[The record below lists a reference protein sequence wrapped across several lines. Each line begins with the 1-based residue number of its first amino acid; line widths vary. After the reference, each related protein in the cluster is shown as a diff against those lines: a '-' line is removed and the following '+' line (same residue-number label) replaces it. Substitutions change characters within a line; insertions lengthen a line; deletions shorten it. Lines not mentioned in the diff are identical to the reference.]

1 MSEIQK
7 HTQDDREF
15 KKSTKIAAGIIGGLM
30 VTSIVGGTIERSSR
44 EEERVHLITEEY
56 EHGQDILG
64 EINSRSKILF
74 DSEKDDMV
82 GYLPIT
88 EGETLYDTALS
99 LIPESFKDNQF
110 VQYTLLESAKSNGTY
125 QSDDIFAITKEEI
138 DGKETLLVRPIDSSA
153 ANTNIPVPS
162 ASDSKN

>member
-1 MSEIQK
+1 
-7 HTQDDREF
+7 
-15 KKSTKIAAGIIGGLM
+15 
-30 VTSIVGGTIERSSR
+30 
-44 EEERVHLITEEY
+44 
-56 EHGQDILG
+56 
-64 EINSRSKILF
+64 
-74 DSEKDDMV
+74 MV